1 MNSGS
6 PRTCMYNVQYVR
18 YDAYSLVEHHHM
30 HMILQY
36 LYILGRSVDTPA
48 LYYEFLSPLPGTDWK
63 SCSTFVWSEVG
74 GYILDA
80 PVLPTS
86 RAVAEEV
93 ITLFMTLA
101 IEYFI

>member
-1 MNSGS
+1 
-6 PRTCMYNVQYVR
+6 MYDTMQLSTSRAPSYAYETHTWMLSR
-18 YDAYSLVEHHHM
+18 YSSTLLRIFIAV
-30 HMILQY
+30 
-36 LYILGRSVDTPA
+36 
-48 LYYEFLSPLPGTDWK
+48 K
-63 SCSTFVWSEVG
+63 SCSTFVWSKVG